1 MSDPTDPTEA
11 QRTDNDQ
18 LHALLT
24 DWGEGQ
30 LTPGH
35 ADVLVAQI
43 VANGWVGPR
52 RMRTIEHM
60 QALVVDD
67 WQKAHGELRDQLTNI
82 RHVWA
87 NCKRGWM
94 TPKDVAEAMRKALA
108 PR

>member
-52 RMRTIEHM
+52 RMRTIERL
-60 QALVVDD
+60 QAIAIAD
-67 WQKAHGELRDQLTNI
+67 WEQAHSELRDKL
-82 RHVWA
+82 A
-87 NCKRGWM
+87 NLRTTWGNAQRGWM
-94 TPKDVAEAMRKALA
+94 VPRDVAEAMRKAFK
-108 PR
+108 

>member
-1 MSDPTDPTEA
+1 MSDPTEA

-52 RMRTIEHM
+52 RMRTIEAL
-60 QALVVDD
+60 QAVAIAD
-67 WQKAHGELRDQLTNI
+67 WERAHSELRDKLANI
-82 RHVWA
+82 RTTWGNVRPWCQVPA
-87 NCKRGWM
+87 AA
-94 TPKDVAEAMRKALA
+94 AEAMRKALK
-108 PR
+108 